1 MLDLLLSER
10 SSTLSFSGRQK
21 SFRNAWIFLFTNTV
35 PSFFLFYDLSCL
47 SNQWGCCLI
56 VFLDAANNTAFR
68 VIPLWVYWGWYNM
81 FTSNNKHNTF
91 YFFLGILQST
101 RMCAVL
107 EFLVAAHILTSNVDS
122 MCCKHM
128 SKPLRYACMSPYQY
142 IHLGAN
148 NSRQTWSWHEDCPHE
163 DNEYLL
169 SPVWWWRCRLKSQR
183 TCDKFC
189 PVKCLCLSP
198 VQCDELVMGTEGSS
212 RNVSSPFLFLLHMET
227 ALSPLSG
234 NTRPRFGLIS
244 SGIST
249 RQLCRYLAWLLRQN
263 NISKT
268 D

>member
-128 SKPLRYACMSPYQY
+128 SNLWGMHACLLINISILERITRDRHGVDMKIAHTRTMNIYCLLYGGGGAGWNPKELAINFVLLNVCAFLRSNAMSLSWGQKAL
-142 IHLGAN
+142 LGMYLRL
-148 NSRQTWSWHEDCPHE
+148 SCSFSTW
-163 DNEYLL
+163 
-169 SPVWWWRCRLKSQR
+169 
-183 TCDKFC
+183 
-189 PVKCLCLSP
+189 
-198 VQCDELVMGTEGSS
+198 
-212 RNVSSPFLFLLHMET
+212 
-227 ALSPLSG
+227 
-234 NTRPRFGLIS
+234 
-244 SGIST
+244 
-249 RQLCRYLAWLLRQN
+249 RQLCLP
-263 NISKT
+263 
-268 D
+268 